1 MENSLFSVLQKML
14 PMASLPTMYC
24 GWWWSFDLNRSP
36 GHKITVMTM
45 SEFIWEQFGMT
56 CHCFYNWP
64 PHFDRHVFPF
74 FFCLFV
80 CFVCLFVFFT
90 LFCFSVKIISEKKRK
105 KTTSVQL
112 CLCFLLQSHFLC
124 FGETKKSK
132 NWQLFLIT
140 RSLIAMWY
148 DVAFYNKRFTGML
161 QCIYI

>member
-105 KTTSVQL
+105 KTTSDHIKCDQKLYFCTVMFM
-112 CLCFLLQSHFLC
+112 FLTSKSFLM
-124 FGETKKSK
+124 F
-132 NWQLFLIT
+132 W
-140 RSLIAMWY
+140 R
-148 DVAFYNKRFTGML
+148 NKEIKELAAVFDNKIFNCHVIWCCVL
-161 QCIYI
+161 